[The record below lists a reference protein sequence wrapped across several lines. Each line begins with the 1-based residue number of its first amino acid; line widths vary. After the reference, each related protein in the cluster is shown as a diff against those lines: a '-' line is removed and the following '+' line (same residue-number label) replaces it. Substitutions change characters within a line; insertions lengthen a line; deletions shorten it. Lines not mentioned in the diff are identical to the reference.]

1 MPRKASPKKDQPV
14 KIKDTPK
21 NVAKALFGIKSDRTH
36 TASSTKKAK
45 A

>member
-1 MPRKASPKKDQPV
+1 MPRKATPKKDQPV

-21 NVAKALFGIKSDRTH
+21 NVAKALFGIKSDRAH
-36 TASSTKKAK
+36 TASKKVK